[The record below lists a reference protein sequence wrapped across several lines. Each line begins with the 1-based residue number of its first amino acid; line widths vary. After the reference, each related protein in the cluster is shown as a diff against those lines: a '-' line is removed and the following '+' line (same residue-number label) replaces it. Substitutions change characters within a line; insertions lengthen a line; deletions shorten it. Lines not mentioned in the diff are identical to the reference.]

1 MPHAPVETKVK
12 AATAASF
19 LVSLTIALL
28 GQLSGDVRFITF
40 LPVWSHPLVI
50 AAISGTVTF
59 LSGWQA
65 KHSPRYSVETVRQGE
80 AEPPDG

>member
-19 LVSLTIALL
+19 LVSLAIAFFS
-28 GQLSGDVRFITF
+28 QLSGDVSFILF
-40 LPVWSHPLVI
+40 LPAWSHSIIV
-50 AAISGTVTF
+50 AAISAAVTF

-65 KHSPRYSVETVRQGE
+65 EHSPRSSLEDLRQGR